1 MENIEHKKSQ
11 EFESKYF
18 NIDEYYK
25 NVASKEGWKKEDF
38 VWALKV
44 LESLPKEKLIEICKD
59 PRIDIKFTVKDEYL
73 DERTLVETLILDSD
87 TEDLLFVLKKGDQ
100 K

>member
-1 MENIEHKKSQ
+1 MENIEHEKSQ

-59 PRIDIKFTVKDEYL
+59 PRIDLKFTGKDWETTT
-73 DERTLVETLILDSD
+73 DEEEIIGALIADYPPNI
-87 TEDLLFVLKKGDQ
+87 LLPVLKELK
-100 K
+100 

>member
-44 LESLPKEKLIEICKD
+44 LESLPKENLIEICKD
-59 PRIDIKFTVKDEYL
+59 PRIDLKFTGKDWETTT
-73 DERTLVETLILDSD
+73 DEEEIIGALIADYPPNILIP
-87 TEDLLFVLKKGDQ
+87 VLRELK
-100 K
+100 